1 MLNHD
6 YHRIILMIM
15 THPHCDGDSPKLQA
29 IPSLDQ
35 PVSTMIIIIIS
46 TTTIVTICIRNAPL
60 NHDYHRIIFMMIT
73 HPHCDGDRPKLQ
85 AIPSLDLGIQLV
97 GGVAIF

>member
-1 MLNHD
+1 MIIIINSITIIVIICIRSALLHHD

-29 IPSLDQ
+29 IPSLD
-35 PVSTMIIIIIS
+35 
-46 TTTIVTICIRNAPL
+46 
-60 NHDYHRIIFMMIT
+60 
-73 HPHCDGDRPKLQ
+73 
-85 AIPSLDLGIQLV
+85 LGIQLV